1 MDGNCGACR
10 KVVKSTEQGLCCDL
24 CQMWFHVKCSNAS
37 KALVEFLNSD
47 DGQQANVHWYC
58 CCCEKGS
65 RKLFEQM
72 VVIDKR
78 ISSLETQLSDLNEKV
93 DSIIKHQQSSTE
105 AGVRPRSDPTQSQ
118 QPQNLAHIVRES
130 EDSNRRKCNVVIY
143 GVKEGEET
151 VVEELIKAIDSQI
164 EMVSSPTRL
173 GSGEK
178 RPLLVKFKTEQ
189 EK

>member
-10 KVVKSTEQGLCCDL
+10 KVVKSTEQGICCDL

-58 CCCEKGS
+58 RCCEKGS

-105 AGVRPRSDPTQSQ
+105 PGVRPRSAPTQSQ
-118 QPQNLAHIVRES
+118 QPQNLAHNIVREL
-130 EDSNRRKCNVVIY
+130 EDRN
-143 GVKEGEET
+143 
-151 VVEELIKAIDSQI
+151 
-164 EMVSSPTRL
+164 
-173 GSGEK
+173 
-178 RPLLVKFKTEQ
+178 
-189 EK
+189 

>member
-1 MDGNCGACR
+1 M
-10 KVVKSTEQGLCCDL
+10 
-24 CQMWFHVKCSNAS
+24 FKCSNAS

-58 CCCEKGS
+58 RCCEKGS

-118 QPQNLAHIVRES
+118 QPQNLAHNIVREL
-130 EDSNRRKCNVVIY
+130 EDRN
-143 GVKEGEET
+143 
-151 VVEELIKAIDSQI
+151 
-164 EMVSSPTRL
+164 
-173 GSGEK
+173 
-178 RPLLVKFKTEQ
+178 
-189 EK
+189 